1 MLAHHHV
8 LAAALAAALTVT
20 GCGGG
25 GGSTDASRQPVTSVP
40 DNITPPP
47 PVVDPPP
54 PPQGTHG
61 PAAVTFH
68 STSGGHDA
76 RDIVE
81 YLRAAAGGGG
91 TAYVADNYSFTAGGL
106 FTFAN
111 PPTVR
116 LASGTPP
123 QLREIAARAVDNI
136 NRWLPYAKRIRIA
149 GDVAPRTPLA
159 DVPRGQIFV
168 DVADPRHWRSRG
180 SDAVGNARTSVT
192 PEHAYAA
199 TIRIAPD
206 AARSV
211 LTTAMHE
218 LLHTLAVHAHI
229 SRARFP
235 DTIMDTRSG
244 SAQTVPAIDGEA
256 LLAAYTRFA
265 PGTHPDDISI
275 ETLGP
280 WATETMHLQ
289 GQIPAGADPVAF
301 GVSFRNGLAH
311 PWARGAAPDT
321 AIAGNPALSGTAEW
335 NGTLLGFT
343 PQGRTAAG
351 AARIGLDLTTL
362 AGTADFNDIETWA
375 GAPGTTGTGT
385 PWGDLAYTISSSGNA
400 FRNTGGD
407 AGALN
412 GIFAGPRHEGAAGT
426 LEREDLT
433 AAFGATR

>member
-1 MLAHHHV
+1 MFPLRHVPPAILAV
-8 LAAALAAALTVT
+8 ALILTA
-20 GCGGG
+20 CGGG
-25 GGSTDASRQPVTSVP
+25 GGSTDASRQLSTNGTDVT
-40 DNITPPP
+40 TPP
-47 PVVDPPP
+47 PVVDPTPE
-54 PPQGTHG
+54 PQATHG
-61 PAAVTFH
+61 PATVTFH

-76 RDIVE
+76 RAIVE

-91 TAYVADNYSFTAGGL
+91 PAHVADNYSFTTDGL

-111 PPTVR
+111 PPTVH

-123 QLREIAARAVDNI
+123 HLREIAARAVDNI

-149 GDVAPRTPLA
+149 ADVDPRTPLA
-159 DVPRGQIFV
+159 DVPEGQIFV
-168 DVADPRHWRSRG
+168 EFADPRHWRSQG

-199 TIRIAPD
+199 RIRIAPD
-206 AARSV
+206 GTHSV
-211 LTTAMHE
+211 LTTTMHE

-229 SRARFP
+229 SRQRLP

-244 SAQTVPAIDGEA
+244 SARTVPAIDGEA

-280 WATETMHLQ
+280 WATEKMHLQ
-289 GQIPAGADPVAF
+289 GEIPAGADPVTF

-321 AIAGNPALSGTAEW
+321 AIAANAALSGTAEW

-343 PQGRTAAG
+343 PEGRTAAG
-351 AARIGLDLTTL
+351 DARIGLDLTTL
-362 AGTADFNDIETWA
+362 AGTADFNDIETWSE
-375 GAPGTTGTGT
+375 APGATGTGT
-385 PWGDLAYTISSSGNA
+385 PWGDLAYTISVTGNA

-407 AGALN
+407 AGELK
-412 GIFAGPRHEGAAGT
+412 GSFVGPRHEGAAGT
-426 LEREDLT
+426 LERADLT